1 MTALIIASGP
11 GTPLSRV
18 VTYGTPVFPTHSE
31 MSGASSS
38 TTGSDIAP
46 LRPRRKKIKAA
57 EETRQKSPF

>member
-18 VTYGTPVFPTHSE
+18 VTYGTPVLPTQSE

-38 TTGSDIAP
+38 TTGSDIAAP
-46 LRPRRKKIKAA
+46 PA
-57 EETRQKSPF
+57 QKEDEAG